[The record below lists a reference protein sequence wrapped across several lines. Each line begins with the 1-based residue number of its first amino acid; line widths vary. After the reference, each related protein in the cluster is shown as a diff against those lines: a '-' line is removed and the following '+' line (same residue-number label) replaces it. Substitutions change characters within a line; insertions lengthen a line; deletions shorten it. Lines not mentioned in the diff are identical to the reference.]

1 MLKNYDLTDKL
12 TFKVRAACSYFISVA
27 TDNELRE
34 ALNWAREN
42 GQEILFLGG
51 GSNMLFHRDF
61 DGLVIK
67 IAHEGVE
74 VVGDDGRKVEVVAGA
89 GEVWHDFVLKTIN
102 EGWGGIENLSLIPGC
117 VGASPMQNIG
127 AYGVEIVDVLSW
139 VEAISVD
146 TGELRR
152 FSKEECELGY
162 RESIFKG
169 REKGKWAIVRVA
181 FNLERG
187 SELKLSY
194 GAIKEE
200 LAGVEEWTHKEVSD
214 AVIRIRQS
222 KLPDPS
228 VIGNAGSFFKN
239 PILERSEFE
248 KVKAAHEGVPAYEQE
263 DGSVKVA
270 AGWLIDQAG
279 WKGHTRDTHGVH
291 TKQAL
296 VLVNYGGAS
305 GEEVWALA
313 CDVIASVKE
322 KFGITLEPEVN
333 QIGL

>member
-12 TFKVRAACSYFISVA
+12 TFRVKAACSYYASVA

-74 VVGDDGRKVEVVAGA
+74 VVGDDGRFVEVVAGA
-89 GEVWHDFVLKTIN
+89 GEVWHDFVMKTID
-102 EGWGGIENLSLIPGC
+102 EGWGRIENLSLIPGC

-139 VEAISVD
+139 VEAICVSS
-146 TGELRR
+146 GELRR

-181 FNLERG
+181 FRLERG
-187 SELKLSY
+187 SELKVSY
-194 GAIKEE
+194 GAIKDE
-200 LAGVEEWTHKEVSD
+200 LASVDEWTHREVSN

-222 KLPDPS
+222 KLPNPAE
-228 VIGNAGSFFKN
+228 IGNAGSFFKN

-248 KVKAAHEGVPAYEQE
+248 KVKAEYDGVPAYEQE
-263 DGSVKVA
+263 DGRGKVA

-279 WKGHTRDTHGVH
+279 WKGHSRDTHGVH
-291 TKQAL
+291 AKQAL
-296 VLVNYGGAS
+296 VIVNYGGAS

-313 CDVIASVKE
+313 CDIIESVKE